1 MELVKRNVHMNKL
14 KCKTNVQLTM
24 DDDFNVPDIKPDI
37 EQIIK
42 DQATIVM
49 QDVKAMNGKVAIKG
63 SLLFNVLYISDGS
76 TKPIHNITGELP
88 FEEMINMDET
98 CSEDVVAVKWDIEDL
113 TTSLINSRKIS
124 VKTIVAFTFVSEDSY
139 DEETAV
145 SINADQNCQKKF
157 KNLNITQLMTNKKDT
172 VRIKDEIHIPNG
184 KKNIYEILYDEMD
197 IRELETRVL
206 EDKINIR
213 GVLLVFIL
221 YSGDA
226 EEQMPQYFETEVPF
240 NSFLDCNG
248 CRDDMISN
256 IAVNM
261 AGTDLQIK
269 SDDDGEER
277 VISCD
282 VVLEL
287 DIKIYE
293 DEELEILSDCY
304 STAEEVIPTTKMAYF
319 EQLLGKNNSKV
330 RVTDRINVGS
340 GQPSILQICNASGN
354 VRIDDEVLVEGGVEV
369 DGVVDVQILYV
380 SEDDNKPIGAA
391 KGVIPFTQVVEVKG
405 LDENCLY
412 QITPSVEQI
421 SVIMLDSEE
430 VEIKAALNLDTIA
443 FAKMNESIIVGIEEK
458 PCDMEKLQNMPSMV
472 GYIVKPGDSM
482 WSIAKQFQT
491 TVDSIMAM
499 NSLESEAVRTGDKLL
514 LIKKVDSI

>member
-24 DDDFNVPDIKPDI
+24 DDDFNVPDVKPDI

-63 SLLFNVLYISDGS
+63 SLLFNILYISDGS

-88 FEEMINMDET
+88 FEELINMDET
-98 CSEDVVAVKWDIEDL
+98 CSEDVIAVKWDIEDL

-124 VKTIVAFTFVSEDSY
+124 VKSIVAFTFIAEDSY

-145 SINADQNCQKKF
+145 SINADQNCQKQY

-206 EDKINIR
+206 EDKINVR

-221 YSGDA
+221 YSGDVD
-226 EEQMPQYFETEVPF
+226 EQMPQYFETEVPF
-240 NSFLDCNG
+240 NSLVDCNG
-248 CRDDMISN
+248 ARDDMISN
-256 IAVNM
+256 ITVNM
-261 AGTDLQIK
+261 AGNDLQIK
-269 SDDDGEER
+269 ADDDGEER
-277 VISCD
+277 IISCD
-282 VVLEL
+282 VVLDL
-287 DIKIYE
+287 DIKVYE
-293 DEELEILSDCY
+293 DEQLEILSDCY
-304 STAEEVIPTTKMAYF
+304 STAEEVVPTTKTAYF
-319 EQLLGKNNSKV
+319 EQLLGKNNSKL
-330 RVTDRINVGS
+330 RVTDRVNVGS

-354 VRIDDEVLVEGGVEV
+354 VRIDDEEVVEGGIQVE
-369 DGVVDVQILYV
+369 GVVDVQILYV
-380 SEDDNKPIGAA
+380 SEDDSKPIGAA
-391 KGVIPFTQVVEVKG
+391 KGVIPFTQFVEVKG
-405 LDENCLY
+405 LDDNCLY

-443 FAKMNESIIVGIEEK
+443 FSKLNESIIVGIEEY
-458 PCDMEKLQNMPSMV
+458 PCNLEKLQNMPSMV
-472 GYIVKPGDSM
+472 GYMVKPGDSM
-482 WSIAKQFQT
+482 WTIAKQFQT
-491 TVDSIMAM
+491 TVDSIMQM
-499 NSLESEAVRTGDKLL
+499 NNLESDAVRIGDKLL

>member
-1 MELVKRNVHMNKL
+1 VELVKRNVHMNKL

-24 DDDFNVPDIKPDI
+24 DDDFNVPDVKPDI

-49 QDVKAMNGKVAIKG
+49 QDVKAMNGKVAVRG
-63 SLLFNVLYISDGS
+63 SLLFNILYISDGS
-76 TKPIHNITGELP
+76 ARPIHNITGELP
-88 FEEMINMDET
+88 FEEIINMDET
-98 CSEDVVAVKWDIEDL
+98 CSDDVVAVKWDIEDL

-124 VKTIVAFTFVSEDSY
+124 VKTIVAFTFISEDSY

-145 SINADQNCQKKF
+145 SIDADQNCQKQY

-172 VRIKDEIHIPNG
+172 VRIKDEIYIPNG

-213 GVLLVFIL
+213 GILLIFIL
-221 YSGDA
+221 YSGDS
-226 EEQMPQYFETEVPF
+226 EEQVPQYFETEVPF
-240 NSFLDCNG
+240 NSFVDCNG

-261 AGTDLQIK
+261 AGRDLQIK
-269 SDDDGEER
+269 ADDDGEER
-277 VISCD
+277 VVSCD

-287 DIKIYE
+287 DIKVYE

-304 STAEEVIPTTKMAYF
+304 STAEEVIPTKKMAYF
-319 EQLLGKNNSKV
+319 EQLLGKNNSKL
-330 RVTDRINVGS
+330 RVTDRVNVGS

-354 VRIDDEVLVEGGVEV
+354 VRIDDQVLVDGGVEV

-391 KGVIPFTQVVEVKG
+391 KGVIPFSQLVEVKG
-405 LDENCLY
+405 LDTNCLY
-412 QITPSVEQI
+412 QITPSIEQI

-430 VEIKAALNLDTIA
+430 VEIKASLNLDTIA
-443 FAKMNESIIVGIEEK
+443 FLKLNEPIIVGIEER
-458 PCDMEKLQNMPSMV
+458 PCDMEKLQNLPSMV
-472 GYIVKPGDSM
+472 GYIVKNGDTL

-491 TVDSIMAM
+491 TVESIMTM
-499 NSLESEAVRTGDKLL
+499 NNLESDVIHAGNKLL
-514 LIKKVDSI
+514 LIKKVNAI

>member
-24 DDDFNVPDIKPDI
+24 DDDFNVPDVKPDI

-42 DQATIVM
+42 DQATIVIH
-49 QDVKAMNGKVAIKG
+49 DVKAMNGKVAVKG
-63 SLLFNVLYISDGS
+63 SLLFNILYICDGS
-76 TKPIHNITGELP
+76 TRPIHNITGELP
-88 FEEMINMDET
+88 FEEIINMDET
-98 CSEDVVAVKWDIEDL
+98 CSDDVIVVKWDIEDL

-124 VKTIVAFTFVSEDSY
+124 VKTIVGFTFISEDSY

-145 SINADQNCQKKF
+145 SINGDQNCQKQY

-213 GVLLVFIL
+213 GILLIFIL

-240 NSFLDCNG
+240 NSFIDCNG

-261 AGTDLQIK
+261 AGKDLQIK

-277 VISCD
+277 VVSCD

-287 DIKIYE
+287 DMKVYE

-304 STAEEVIPTTKMAYF
+304 STSEEVLPVTKMAYF
-319 EQLLGKNNSKV
+319 EQLLGKNNSKL
-330 RVTDRINVGS
+330 RVTDRVNVGS

-354 VRIDDEVLVEGGVEV
+354 VRIDDQVLVDGGVEV
-369 DGVVDVQILYV
+369 EGVVDVQILYV

-391 KGVIPFTQVVEVKG
+391 KGVIPFSQLIEIRG

-430 VEIKAALNLDTIA
+430 VEIKATLNLDTIA
-443 FAKMNESIIVGIEEK
+443 FVKINEPIIVGIEER
-458 PCDMEKLQNMPSMV
+458 PCDMQKLQNLPSMV
-472 GYIVKPGDSM
+472 GYIVKNEDSL
-482 WSIAKQFQT
+482 WNIAKQFQT
-491 TVDSIMAM
+491 TVDSIMSM
-499 NSLESEAVRTGDKLL
+499 NGLESDKVNAGDKLL

>member
-1 MELVKRNVHMNKL
+1 MNKL

-24 DDDFNVPDIKPDI
+24 DDDFNVPDVKPDI

-42 DQATIVM
+42 DQATLVI
-49 QDVKAMNGKVAIKG
+49 QDVKAMSGKVAIKG
-63 SLLFNVLYISDGS
+63 SLLFNILYISDGS

-98 CSEDVVAVKWDIEDL
+98 CSEDVIAVKWDIEDL

-124 VKTIVAFTFVSEDSY
+124 VKSIVSFTFIAEDSY

-145 SINADQNCQKKF
+145 SINADQNCQKKY

-172 VRIKDEIHIPNG
+172 IRIKDEIHIPNG

-206 EDKINIR
+206 EGKINVR

-226 EEQMPQYFETEVPF
+226 DEQMPQYFETEVPF
-240 NSFLDCNG
+240 NSLVDCNG
-248 CRDDMISN
+248 ARDDMISN
-256 IAVNM
+256 ITVNM
-261 AGTDLQIK
+261 AGSDLQIK
-269 SDDDGEER
+269 ADDDGEER
-277 VISCD
+277 IISCD
-282 VVLEL
+282 VVLDL
-287 DIKIYE
+287 DIKVYE

-304 STAEEVIPTTKMAYF
+304 STAEELVPMTKTAYF
-319 EQLLGKNNSKV
+319 EQLLGKNNSKL

-340 GQPSILQICNASGN
+340 GQPSILQICNASGS
-354 VRIDDEVLVEGGVEV
+354 VRIDDEEFVEGGIEVE
-369 DGVVDVQILYV
+369 GVVDVQILYV
-380 SEDDNKPIGAA
+380 SENDNKPIGAA
-391 KGVIPFTQVVEVKG
+391 KGVIPFNQFVEVKG

-412 QITPSVEQI
+412 QITPSIEQI

-430 VEIKAALNLDTIA
+430 VEIKASINLDTIA
-443 FAKMNESIIVGIEEK
+443 FCKLNESIIVGIEEY
-458 PCDMEKLQNMPSMV
+458 PCNLEKLQNMPSMV

-491 TVDSIMAM
+491 TVDSIMQM
-499 NSLESEAVRTGDKLL
+499 NNLESDTVRIGDKLL